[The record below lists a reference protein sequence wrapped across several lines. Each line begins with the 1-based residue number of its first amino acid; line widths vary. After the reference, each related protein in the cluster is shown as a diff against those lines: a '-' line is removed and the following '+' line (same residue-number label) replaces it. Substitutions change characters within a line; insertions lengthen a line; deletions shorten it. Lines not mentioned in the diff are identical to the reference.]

1 MNRTACLAALVL
13 VACGPTVKSVTVEP
27 PRAALDARNAS
38 ATFTATAKDEA
49 GRPIA
54 DPKVKPT
61 WTSSA
66 PLVASVDPTGKVT
79 ALKSGEA
86 VITAAFGEAKGSAK
100 AVVSIPASV
109 TVSPPSLELAGAG
122 RTAALT
128 AKVADDS
135 GKEYAAP
142 RVAWASSDS
151 RVARVSEKGEVT
163 AMGGGVATVTASVG
177 AARGEARVVVRLPQF
192 AKIAVKPA
200 RVSLAR
206 AGATHKLTATALDR
220 RGKPVAGVPVSWKSA
235 NERIVRVEPDGLVT
249 AVKKGKAK
257 VTATAGARS
266 ASVQVT
272 VKK

>member
-1 MNRTACLAALVL
+1 MNRTACLVALVL
-13 VACGPTVKSVTVEP
+13 VACGPTVKSVSVEP
-27 PRAALDARNAS
+27 PRAALDARNAT
-38 ATFTATAKDEA
+38 ATFTAVAKDEA

-66 PLVASVDPTGKVT
+66 PLVASVDASGKVT

-86 VITAAFGEAKGSAK
+86 AITATFGEVKGTAK

-109 TVSPPSLELAGAG
+109 TVSPTSVELAGAG
-122 RTAALT
+122 KTAALT

-142 RVAWASSDS
+142 RVAWASADA

-163 AMGGGVATVTASVG
+163 ATGAGVTNITATVGS
-177 AARGEARVVVRLPQF
+177 ARGEARVVVRVPQF
-192 AKIAVKPA
+192 AKLQVKPA

-206 AGATHKLTATALDR
+206 AGATHKLVAAALDR
-220 RGKPVAGVPVSWKSA
+220 KGKQVTGVPVSWRSA
-235 NERIVRVEPDGLVT
+235 NERIVKVEPDGTVT

-257 VTATAGARS
+257 VTASAGNRS
-266 ASVQVT
+266 ASAQVT